1 MQSLHCMEISAF
13 SLFSLF
19 GLVNCL
25 LVNILK
31 RMTKQRRT
39 KRLQNGRQNL
49 YSNSLKCK
57 F

>member
-1 MQSLHCMEISAF
+1 MQCLHCMEISAF

-19 GLVNCL
+19 GLVKCL

-31 RMTKQRRT
+31 RITKQRRT
-39 KRLQNGRQNL
+39 KGLQSGRQNL
-49 YSNSLKCK
+49 YSNSLKSK